1 MTNKQLKEELDE
13 WVRQVNCPAFIEND
27 PVQFPRRFT
36 HLCDVE
42 IMAFIISAI
51 TWGKRPMILR
61 NAEAINQIMNH
72 RPLEYILSKKW
83 TVLRDSRKSL
93 HRTFKECDLYR
104 ICLSLHRVYSANAS
118 LEAYICANKLDKKTE
133 EKDIFVLIDFIRN
146 DIYPGS
152 EKSRTE
158 TTSACKRINLFLK
171 WMIRDDRIVD
181 IGCWKSFS
189 PSQLL
194 IPLDTHVAKT
204 SRHLGLL
211 SRKQDDK
218 KAVLELTAALRQF
231 SPEDPTKYDFA
242 LFEMGRTRY
251 FE

>member
-1 MTNKQLKEELDE
+1 MTNNQLKQELDE
-13 WVRQVNCPAFIEND
+13 WVEKVNQPGFIESD
-27 PVQFPRRFT
+27 PIQFPRRYT
-36 HLCDVE
+36 RLCDIE
-42 IMAFIISAI
+42 IMAFIISTI

-61 NAEAINQIMNH
+61 NAEEINKRMNYK
-72 RPLEYILSKKW
+72 PLDYILSKEW
-83 TVLRDSRKSL
+83 TELKDNQMSL
-93 HRTFKECDLYR
+93 HRTFKACDLYR
-104 ICLSLHRVYSANAS
+104 ICESLHRIYSEYSS
-118 LEAYICANKLDKKTE
+118 LEDFLLANDMDKKTE

-146 DIYPGS
+146 NIYPNN
-152 EKSRTE
+152 EKTRIE

-171 WMIRDDRIVD
+171 WMIRDDGIVD

-189 PSQLL
+189 PAQLL

-204 SRHLGLL
+204 SRLLGLL

-218 KAVLELTAALRQF
+218 KAVLELTSALKQF